1 MISLLVSYY
10 MCQVHCKGNIDR
22 RLSWRKG
29 PNQIPT
35 KRRLAKSLKPRVL
48 EFYTGTYKPKVD
60 TNKFEKKVIWRFPTS
75 FVLNSDPIKVY
86 QWSICNF
93 QKLID
98 DIKMTFLKSFH
109 KPILQLSKE
118 QFSWIHKIFRRFT
131 AIALRCRFVEK
142 RFKLSDDFVAQRF
155 WRFVEDDVVQRS
167 QIPERSLLIYRR
179 QFEQRRTKLLWK
191 L

>member
-1 MISLLVSYY
+1 MSGHGLITRFNYFQAGSNAAYEQNWILFCFSSHDLNYGPSINLTGLSQSNNCVLV
-10 MCQVHCKGNIDR
+10 N
-22 RLSWRKG
+22 
-29 PNQIPT
+29 
-35 KRRLAKSLKPRVL
+35 
-48 EFYTGTYKPKVD
+48 F
-60 TNKFEKKVIWRFPTS
+60 
-75 FVLNSDPIKVY
+75 SDPRCTVKVY

-93 QKLID
+93 QKPID